1 MNYTTS
7 EYIKLLDWKSE
18 NDFNPEVSLS
28 DFYCVPTFYYV
39 SFYDKTYDNWVLA
52 YRYPFKKLEEAEDYI
67 NHSLSNYETKIIIY
81 RMAEDDCDFPPT
93 INWEESKKDGVWR
106 TDDWE

>member
-1 MNYTTS
+1 MIYS
-7 EYIKLLDWKSE
+7 LDEYIKLLDWKSE

-28 DFYCVPTFYYV
+28 NFCCVPTLYYV

-52 YRYPFKKLEEAEDYI
+52 YRYPFKKLKEAEDYI
-67 NHSLSNYETKIIIY
+67 KHSLSNYETKISIY
-81 RMAEDDCDFPPT
+81 RMPEDGWDFPPT
-93 INWEESKKDGVWR
+93 VNWEETEKVGFWQ